1 MQGFLRKSAG
11 EKSFSTKICADLRE
25 KIFLI
30 PLISQITTERIYS
43 NQRRSAEEKFFNP
56 ADIVDHRTENL
67 FRDFCANP
75 RNLREK
81 RVFLRKS
88 APTAEEEFLI
98 PLVSRITAEKWSSE
112 ASM

>member
-56 ADIVDHRTENL
+56 AEIADHRRENL
-67 FRDFCANP
+67 FRDFWANP
-75 RNLREK
+75 TPICARKEYFCVNQLRP
-81 RVFLRKS
+81 RKKS
-88 APTAEEEFLI
+88 F
-98 PLVSRITAEKWSSE
+98 
-112 ASM
+112 